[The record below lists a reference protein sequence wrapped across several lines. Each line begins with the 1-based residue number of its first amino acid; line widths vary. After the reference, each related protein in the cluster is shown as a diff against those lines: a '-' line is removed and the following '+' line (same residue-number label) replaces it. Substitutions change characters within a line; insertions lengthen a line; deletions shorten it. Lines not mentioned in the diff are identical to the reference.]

1 MFYVIEGAIEAKEGA
16 AQMSNTLG
24 GFDHT
29 KCTNQPGSTCGFME
43 AAGIPVLCGEVAGE
57 CAVPTS
63 SHRTQWRDLG
73 ICTPGCGHGP
83 SLRSHGTEDG
93 GQGVGVQGCSC
104 GMEKLRCLGV

>member
-1 MFYVIEGAIEAKEGA
+1 MRILHSHFIAAGFLAIESMPFPVLCMFYVIEGAIEAKEGA

-63 SHRTQWRDLG
+63 SH
-73 ICTPGCGHGP
+73 
-83 SLRSHGTEDG
+83 
-93 GQGVGVQGCSC
+93 
-104 GMEKLRCLGV
+104 